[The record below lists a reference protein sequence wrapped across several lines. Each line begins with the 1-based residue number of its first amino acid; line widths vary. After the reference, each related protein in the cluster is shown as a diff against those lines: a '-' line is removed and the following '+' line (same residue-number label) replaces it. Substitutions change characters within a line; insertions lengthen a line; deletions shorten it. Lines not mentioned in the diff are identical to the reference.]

1 MKNNKILQD
10 IMMKRV
16 IRLTESGLR
25 NVISE
30 SVRNVLNEIKF
41 DYWVSSNDKAMQEA
55 IEILAKGAIDSII
68 GDDYSY
74 MKNATDLQECDYY
87 DIQTFFSIEN
97 DEFYE
102 VIKEPFS
109 IKKFNKDYDF
119 YSTGDIFEEYV
130 SDYWEDVLPEDL
142 VDAIYDRRRAA
153 SITHANCYGGGDFEV
168 KRDLEIGTAKKVAEI
183 IKQTIQSMPTDV

>member
-1 MKNNKILQD
+1 M
-10 IMMKRV
+10 MMKRV

-41 DYWVSSNDKAMQEA
+41 DYWVSSNDKAMQKA

-97 DEFYE
+97 DEFYK

-109 IKKFNKDYDF
+109 IKEFNKDYDF

-130 SDYWEDVLPEDL
+130 SDY
-142 VDAIYDRRRAA
+142 
-153 SITHANCYGGGDFEV
+153 
-168 KRDLEIGTAKKVAEI
+168 
-183 IKQTIQSMPTDV
+183 